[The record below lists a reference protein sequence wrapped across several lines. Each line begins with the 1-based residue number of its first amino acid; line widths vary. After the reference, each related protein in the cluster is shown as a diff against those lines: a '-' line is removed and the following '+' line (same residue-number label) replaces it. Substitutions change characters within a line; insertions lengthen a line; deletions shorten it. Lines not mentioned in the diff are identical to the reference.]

1 MIGLVVVL
9 LDCLFPGR
17 MREAFSVGV
26 DNEDDECHTGEGY
39 LNSGFLEGVI
49 HDDVTQTGNSALPQ
63 QITTLTVCFILI
75 IYSFTFHRSFFT
87 WNTKDGDVL
96 KNLHAALFHTMNA

>member
-9 LDCLFPGR
+9 LDCLFPAR

-49 HDDVTQTGNSALPQ
+49 HDDNTQKGNSALPQ
-63 QITTLTVCFILI
+63 EITTLTVCFLLQIKDLVI
-75 IYSFTFHRSFFT
+75 IYSPSF
-87 WNTKDGDVL
+87 L
-96 KNLHAALFHTMNA
+96 